1 MQGRPVVHLAES
13 LMAAR
18 RAKHE
23 ATANVAATL
32 ADIDLFS
39 GIEEVA
45 RRSLEQQCIWQWWD
59 EGAEILSRDM
69 TSGDVYFVVK
79 GRVRILNYT
88 ASGMREVTFD
98 EIGEGGYFGE
108 MAAIDGESRSASVIA
123 SIKTLT
129 ARLAASAFCGYLT
142 AHPPAALALMRRF
155 TEIIRM
161 SGARIM
167 DLSTLAAQNRVYAEL
182 LRQAKTGGD
191 LGPNQAIIRP
201 VPRHHAIAARVST
214 TRETV
219 ARVLGD
225 LARRGHLERRRDAL
239 LITDVTA
246 LARMVEEFR
255 T

>member
-1 MQGRPVVHLAES
+1 MPTKR
-13 LMAAR
+13 AR
-18 RAKHE
+18 NE
-23 ATANVAATL
+23 ATRKVAPTL
-32 ADIDLFS
+32 AGIDLFS
-39 GIEEVA
+39 GIEEAA
-45 RRSLEQQCIWQWWD
+45 RRSYERQCIWQWWD
-59 EGAEILSRDM
+59 KGAEILGRDAA
-69 TSGDVYFVVK
+69 TGDVYFIVS
-79 GRVRILNYT
+79 GRVRIVNYA
-88 ASGMREVTFD
+88 ASGTREVTFD
-98 EIGEGGYFGE
+98 EIGEGGSVGE

-123 SIKTLT
+123 STRTLT
-129 ARLAASAFCGYLT
+129 ARLAASAFRTYL
-142 AHPPAALALMRRF
+142 ADHPSAAMALMRRF

-182 LRQAKTGGD
+182 LRQAKTGGG

-201 VPRHHAIAARVST
+201 IPRHHAIAARVST

-225 LARRGHLERRRDAL
+225 LARRGHLERSQDAL
-239 LITDVTA
+239 LITDVAA